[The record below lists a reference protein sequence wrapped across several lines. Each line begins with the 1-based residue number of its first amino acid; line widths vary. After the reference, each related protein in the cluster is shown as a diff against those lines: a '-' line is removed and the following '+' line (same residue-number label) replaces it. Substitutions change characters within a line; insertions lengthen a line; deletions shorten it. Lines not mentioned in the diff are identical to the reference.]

1 MSLPEP
7 APRKLSHTRT
17 LTLQGYE
24 REDGLWD
31 IEGHICDTK
40 PFYFSLSGCN
50 REAGDPIHEMRV
62 RLTINSGLDVLEVVA
77 TAQSMPYPGH
87 CDSTLPDYGK
97 LVGLNLGHG
106 FRRGVLERMGGI
118 KGCTHVTELFT
129 HLPSAAYQLLS
140 SQAHLYDPE
149 KKNFAAGRCVGLRP
163 DGDMVKQHYPHWYK
177 APEKGVEVSAGSA
190 KA

>member
-87 CDSTLPDYGK
+87 CDSTLPDYGRV
-97 LVGLNLGHG
+97 VGLNLGHG

-118 KGCTHVTELFT
+118 KGCTHVTALIT
-129 HLPSAAYQLLS
+129 RMPSAAYQLLS

-149 KKNFAAGRCVGLRP
+149 KKNFAGGA
-163 DGDMVKQHYPHWYK
+163 
-177 APEKGVEVSAGSA
+177 VSASGLTA
-190 KA
+190 TW